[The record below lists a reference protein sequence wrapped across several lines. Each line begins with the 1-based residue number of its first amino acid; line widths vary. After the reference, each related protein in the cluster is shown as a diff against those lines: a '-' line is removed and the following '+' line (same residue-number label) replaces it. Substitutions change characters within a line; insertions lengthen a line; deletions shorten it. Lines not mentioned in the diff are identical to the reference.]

1 MIHHILDNCYWVDV
15 EAAHVDPPKH
25 LGVTLLFLK
34 NASTLAITKEVVKL
48 SYLMEAIRILLAL
61 KLLVLSLSDSKIFIL
76 SFMGL
81 SLQLMERRR
90 WMILLVFICLFSF
103 SCGRDYGTEKMDD
116 IVGVY
121 LLQVSQN
128 KRGRKVKMQS
138 MLMPLI
144 EFDHMEKVDALYDKL
159 NIDVS
164 LYLKEKERKEKE
176 KKEKEKKKEI
186 EIGFKREY
194 L

>member
-1 MIHHILDNCYWVDV
+1 MPSSSFLPQETLPSPYQCHHNVRPHSGLDEDDLGLYGESDEVD
-15 EAAHVDPPKH
+15 EID
-25 LGVTLLFLK
+25 GVR
-34 NASTLAITKEVVKL
+34 VVL
-48 SYLMEAIRILLAL
+48 
-61 KLLVLSLSDSKIFIL
+61 
-76 SFMGL
+76 GL

-121 LLQVSQN
+121 LLQVSQ
-128 KRGRKVKMQS
+128 
-138 MLMPLI
+138 
-144 EFDHMEKVDALYDKL
+144 
-159 NIDVS
+159 
-164 LYLKEKERKEKE
+164 EKERKEKE